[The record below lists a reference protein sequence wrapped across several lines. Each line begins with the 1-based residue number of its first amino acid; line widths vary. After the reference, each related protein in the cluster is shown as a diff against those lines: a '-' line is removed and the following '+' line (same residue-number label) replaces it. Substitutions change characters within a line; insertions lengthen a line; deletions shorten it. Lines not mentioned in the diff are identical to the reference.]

1 MGESNSDD
9 EHRGEAKFSRMR
21 KRWMLILA
29 IVLACFIFVVGLTPQ
44 GRSTVAQIL
53 KSKIPPL
60 AIASQDNNGE
70 SQVTILPPRTLSSAG
85 ISRSESDDLG
95 SQRAEKK
102 SGKEICRFGLQPVD
116 DDGNLNLE
124 KFITPTAGVLAGVAE
139 KYVASGDQTKHLV
152 GLYTKVVAAGMGAR
166 EEIFAQYPGCSDD
179 ADCLSK
185 AVGAQEIAASKASES
200 LALQAI
206 TTRDANLYAVAFYQC
221 QERKSPACDAIT
233 GERWLTIDA
242 ENAVPWL
249 FVAQAAGKRKDE
261 IAAGAA
267 LKRASELAKY
277 DKRIPKLDLILQ
289 DSAVRS
295 LPLLEQAEIAN
306 LLVGSYLSAET
317 ALSYGNVF
325 QYCKFAQ
332 QGASD
337 RRNVCDKLGNLMVER
352 DSTLLA
358 FAIGT
363 SIGEKAGW
371 PQERLDKLKAER
383 LAYSQTAQNQF
394 LDTNMVSCDGAIAQ
408 REWIANII
416 EFGEL
421 AALRGK
427 SRAQKS
433 DAEKSFDNIK

>member
-9 EHRGEAKFSRMR
+9 ENRGEAKFSRMR
-21 KRWMLILA
+21 KQWILISV
-29 IVLACFIFVVGLTPQ
+29 IVLACFVFVVSLTPQ
-44 GRSTVAQIL
+44 GRSAVALIF
-53 KSKIPPL
+53 KSKITAL
-60 AIASQDNNGE
+60 SVASQDDKGE
-70 SQVTILPPRTLSSAG
+70 SQVLILPPRTLSSVG
-85 ISRSESDDLG
+85 ISRRESDGIG
-95 SQRAEKK
+95 SRPTEKK
-102 SGKEICRFGLQPVD
+102 SAKEVCRFGLQPVD

-139 KYVASGDQTKHLV
+139 KYVASGDQTARLV

-185 AVGAQEIAASKASES
+185 AVGAQETAASKASES

-206 TTRDANLYAVAFYQC
+206 ATRDADLFATAFYQC
-221 QERKSPACDAIT
+221 QERKTPACDAIT
-233 GERWLTIDA
+233 GERWSTIDA

-249 FVAQAAGKRKDE
+249 FVAQAAAKRKDE
-261 IAAGAA
+261 IAAGIA

-277 DKRIPKLDLILQ
+277 EKRIPKLDLILQ
-289 DSAVRS
+289 DSTVRS
-295 LPLLEQAEIAN
+295 LPLLEQAGIAN
-306 LLVGSYLSAET
+306 LLIGSYFSAEP
-317 ALSYGNVF
+317 SYGSVF

-332 QGASD
+332 QGAPD
-337 RRNVCDKLGNLMVER
+337 RRNVCDKLGNLLVER
-352 DSTLLA
+352 DTTLLA
-358 FAIGT
+358 FMMGT

-371 PQERLDKLKAER
+371 PNERLDKLKAER
-383 LAYSQTAQNQF
+383 VAYSQTAQNQF
-394 LDTNMVSCDGAIAQ
+394 LETNVYSCDGANAQ

-433 DAEKSFDNIK
+433 DTEKSLSNIK